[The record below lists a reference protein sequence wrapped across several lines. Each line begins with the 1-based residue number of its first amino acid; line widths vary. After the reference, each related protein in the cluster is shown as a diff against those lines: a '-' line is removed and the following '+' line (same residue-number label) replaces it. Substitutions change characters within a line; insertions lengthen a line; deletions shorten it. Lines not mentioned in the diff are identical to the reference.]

1 MVCAQHSIWTRLG
14 LSEEVMPQLELL
26 ICTFL
31 LFCVHWCACV
41 VLFWFC
47 FLCLWCP
54 LKHVDIVLAVQ
65 AKCVMHVSLAGYD
78 VN

>member
-1 MVCAQHSIWTRLG
+1 
-14 LSEEVMPQLELL
+14 
-26 ICTFL
+26 
-31 LFCVHWCACV
+31 